1 MMRADELLAA
11 YLDDALTEAE
21 HAELNA
27 WLKADPAN
35 VRRFVEATAREHQLR
50 IAVQARREF
59 RKAAPPKPMRWR
71 MAVAWAAAAVFVLGG
86 AFWMLQQ
93 PLEAKAHLAG
103 NLDGVTIERAGAILK
118 AETAFR
124 LQSGDVVTST
134 RPGAKIEFESESTQF
149 VLAARSS
156 VALRELRGQKRFELL
171 AGSVSAEVA
180 KQRDG
185 AMIWLTDDAEAQVLG
200 TKFELSEDGLLTKLD
215 VSEGA
220 VQFQGRANSET
231 TIVRAGQLAA
241 TDSQGVVM
249 HASPEPWQ
257 VPQRKTLGCEAISF
271 RSQHAAAEIG
281 VNVLLPPNYQSE
293 PSRRYP
299 VLYFLHGLKGN
310 EHTEAAR
317 FNRRFHTAMRQGEMP
332 PFIAVF
338 PNGGPGITPPAMVA
352 ARIFTQELTSL
363 IDSRYRTQPDRA
375 ARMVCGIG
383 FGGKRAILYATFDS
397 HVFGSGCAIDDT
409 FHGGTPSFARL
420 LKTLH
425 PRIERHPPSLLI
437 LHGQTWAT
445 EKVDTLAATIRAQ
458 SIAVETKALPLLP
471 QSSPDYLD
479 AAADA
484 LGIWMTQTWAKR

>member
-1 MMRADELLAA
+1 MTRADELLAA

-59 RKAAPPKPMRWR
+59 RRPAPPKIVRWR
-71 MAVAWAAAAVFVLGG
+71 SAVAWAAAAVLVLGG

-103 NLDGVTIERAGAILK
+103 NLDGVTIERAGAVLK

-124 LQSGDVVTST
+124 LQSGDVVTSS

-249 HASPEPWQ
+249 HGSPEPWQ
-257 VPQRKTLGCEAISF
+257 VPQRKTFGCEAISF
-271 RSQHAAAEIG
+271 RSQHAAAEVG

-317 FNRRFHTAMRQGEMP
+317 FNRRFLTAMREGEMP

-363 IDSRYRTQPDRA
+363 IDSRYRTQPDRS

-409 FHGGTPSFARL
+409 FHGGTPSFSRL

-425 PRIERHPPSLLI
+425 PRMERHPPSLLI
-437 LHGQTWAT
+437 LHGQPWAT

-458 SIAVETKALPLLP
+458 RIAVETKALPLLP

-484 LGIWMTQTWAKR
+484 LGIWMKQTWAKR